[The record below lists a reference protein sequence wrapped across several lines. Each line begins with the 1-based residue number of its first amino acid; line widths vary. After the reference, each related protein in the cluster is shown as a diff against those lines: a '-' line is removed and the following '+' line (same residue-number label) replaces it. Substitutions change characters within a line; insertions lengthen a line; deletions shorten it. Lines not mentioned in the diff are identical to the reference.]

1 MKQDIHGM
9 PETLVKHYLKAVDYL
24 HREVDLSD
32 LQLAKG
38 LLLKEILKK
47 VDSLQHCIKRIEE
60 DYELKDIETVNLKKA
75 GGFGNIAVREYI
87 EITGK

>member
-24 HREVDLSD
+24 HREVDLND
-32 LQLAKG
+32 LRSAKG

-47 VDSLQHCIKRIEE
+47 MNSLQHCIKRIEE
-60 DYELKDIETVNLKKA
+60 DCDLQDI
-75 GGFGNIAVREYI
+75 
-87 EITGK
+87 